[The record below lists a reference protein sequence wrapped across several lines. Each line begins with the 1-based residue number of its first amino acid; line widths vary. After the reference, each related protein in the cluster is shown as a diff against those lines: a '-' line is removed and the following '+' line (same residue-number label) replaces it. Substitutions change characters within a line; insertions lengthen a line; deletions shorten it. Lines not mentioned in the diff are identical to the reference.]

1 MAGEISWKR
10 RTAATSIGWGKDER
24 GSKLNC
30 HTTCTAIVC
39 SLKCVCV
46 WVPQCVCEWVLL
58 CVCEGVYYIWLCI
71 FALCLTLLSSAKNF
85 VIYMGFWVSLSPSPS
100 LFRTR
105 AKFMTPHTEFCI
117 FALGKLISLAI
128 FALCGRRSGVGRK
141 NNQWIFIQARL
152 VN

>member
-1 MAGEISWKR
+1 MFMHVCVCQCVLSRVAMAGEISWKR

-30 HTTCTAIVC
+30 HTTCTAIVW
-39 SLKCVCV
+39 SLK
-46 WVPQCVCEWVLL
+46 CVCEWVLL
-58 CVCEGVYYIWLCI
+58 CV
-71 FALCLTLLSSAKNF
+71 
-85 VIYMGFWVSLSPSPS
+85 WVSASVCVRGCVLYMVVYIYTVFDFTLVSEKFCYLHGFLGFSIPSPS

-128 FALCGRRSGVGRK
+128 FALCGRR
-141 NNQWIFIQARL
+141 
-152 VN
+152 